1 MKVGD
6 KFRGQVNNELFEVV
20 GEYAKDGK
28 EYFKVK
34 HIKSG
39 KIYELEKRYIEHL
52 LIEKVE
58 SEANNNEN

>member
-6 KFRGQVNNELFEVV
+6 KFRGKVNNELFEIVDECKRN
-20 GEYAKDGK
+20 GRIH
-28 EYFKVK
+28 FKIK

-39 KIYELEKRYIEHL
+39 KIQEVSRQYITHL